1 MEFPPETY
9 DVFKADQ
16 FETAAGDI
24 VMEVMLQMQPNGR
37 CLNHYR
43 MALDGTC

>member
-16 FETAAGDI
+16 FETAHAGLTGDA
-24 VMEVMLQMQPNGR
+24 VMEVDSEVGI
-37 CLNHYR
+37 
-43 MALDGTC
+43 DTCK